1 MRILAIILGLI
12 MLITFIFLYEN
23 SVDMKK
29 DSIDLKLLSDEKD
42 SIDLELLSDKVK
54 NYTILKQKNTLKI
67 NKMAFERDSLKRLNF
82 NNKFSIQINK
92 LQTNIDSI
100 KHYEFIKERYYKT
113 KFKELKERFSKNN

>member
-1 MRILAIILGLI
+1 MNMRILAIIWGLI
-12 MLITFIFLYEN
+12 ILITLIFLYEN

-29 DSIDLKLLSDEKD
+29 DSIDLKLLSDEV
-42 SIDLELLSDKVK
+42 E
-54 NYTILKQKNTLKI
+54 NYTIIKQKNTLKI

-113 KFKELKERFSKNN
+113 KFKELKERISKNN